1 MLIWKAYRA
10 KYGSLFVG
18 RRIEQAVGRFHSF
31 YAIVNSKEE
40 HRDKIDPFDFMPH
53 EEGPPTT
60 FEEERMKAIKK
71 KST

>member
-1 MLIWKAYRA
+1 M
-10 KYGSLFVG
+10 
-18 RRIEQAVGRFHSF
+18 GRFHSF